1 MKTSK
6 RFLAIAMT
14 SVMVASMAMPALA
27 NSKKRAYSETA
38 AAEANNFHEALV
50 AAWNAEHGAEVA
62 SDLATAAGK
71 VITSEALAAAANNTV
86 TLSPEELVGNL
97 VVKAPIMDSATAAAL
112 ANAAREMIG

>member
-27 NSKKRAYSETA
+27 STKKRAYSETA
-38 AAEANNFHEALV
+38 AAEANNFHDALL
-50 AAWNAEHGAEVA
+50 AAWNAQHAEDVA

-71 VITSEALAAAANNTV
+71 VVTSAALAAEANGTV
-86 TLSPEELVGNL
+86 NLSPEELAGGL

-112 ANAAREMIG
+112 ANAAREMVG